1 MIRGELASEPT
12 LSPEI
17 PQPVEV
23 ISLPAEAQSAVSQA
37 IESYLSIQNALY
49 SDQLAGVAPSA
60 RRMAEQLQRAAETA
74 PAEKPHFWHQMPEFK
89 ILQTKLGDLAS
100 ATDLKSARVAFG
112 YVGEAFDG
120 LLKTTGVPASYKQ
133 QVAGFRCGMFNDAP
147 EGGIW
152 LQVGKE
158 ARNPFFGSGSGAM
171 KSCSSEQWSFPV
183 AGRQSSA
190 QGQVSTTSAGAEMS
204 MEEDGEDNS
213 GVQPEMD
220 KALKG
225 ILGEYFSLQRALYG
239 DSLDAAAES
248 AATLGS
254 RLEELTSIEVPGQPH
269 FWHQKPDVS
278 SIRGKA
284 KEIAGSRDLDSSRT
298 AFGHLSVALESLI
311 RDLGLPSALRGQ
323 VVAYRCGMYQA
334 APDGGVWLQRPGE
347 VHNPYFGSSSGMKAC
362 SSKSW
367 EPSSARK

>member
-1 MIRGELASEPT
+1 
-12 LSPEI
+12 
-17 PQPVEV
+17 
-23 ISLPAEAQSAVSQA
+23 
-37 IESYLSIQNALY
+37 
-49 SDQLAGVAPSA
+49 
-60 RRMAEQLQRAAETA
+60 
-74 PAEKPHFWHQMPEFK
+74 
-89 ILQTKLGDLAS
+89 
-100 ATDLKSARVAFG
+100 
-112 YVGEAFDG
+112 
-120 LLKTTGVPASYKQ
+120 
-133 QVAGFRCGMFNDAP
+133 
-147 EGGIW
+147 
-152 LQVGKE
+152 
-158 ARNPFFGSGSGAM
+158 
-171 KSCSSEQWSFPV
+171 V

-213 GVQPEMD
+213 GAQPEMD

-311 RDLGLPSALRGQ
+311 RVPGGSRRGRLAPAARRSTQPLLRQQQRNEGLLQQELGTFFCSEVTCAFKRNE
-323 VVAYRCGMYQA
+323 
-334 APDGGVWLQRPGE
+334 QR
-347 VHNPYFGSSSGMKAC
+347 
-362 SSKSW
+362 
-367 EPSSARK
+367 